1 MKRLI
6 LFSTITPNNKEDI
19 LNKIFPM
26 EVENKIFSYMP
37 SGGVSGSEKYIEEAR
52 SFAKYFEA
60 EFKVIDNSIENNL
73 EGSKDLLSSNI
84 LVISGGN
91 TFQLLSNLRTSGL
104 DVAIKEFIKKD
115 QFVLAGFSA
124 GALVLTP
131 NINVCNL
138 PEFDENLVGITDL
151 TGLGIVD
158 FEVFPHYNN
167 LIHKEQLEAYRP
179 STTNEVKEID
189 NDGCLVIDL

>member
-19 LNKIFPM
+19 LNKIFPI
-26 EVENKIFSYMP
+26 EIENKIFSYMP

-52 SFAKYFEA
+52 SFAEYFGA
-60 EFKVIDNSIENNL
+60 EFKVIDNSVENNV

-91 TFQLLSNLRTSGL
+91 TFQLLINLRTSGL
-104 DVAIKEFIKKD
+104 DVAIKEFIKKN

-158 FEVFPHYNN
+158 FEVFPHYNDV
-167 LIHKEQLEAYRP
+167 IHKEQLEAYRLT
-179 STTNEVKEID
+179 TTNEVKEID